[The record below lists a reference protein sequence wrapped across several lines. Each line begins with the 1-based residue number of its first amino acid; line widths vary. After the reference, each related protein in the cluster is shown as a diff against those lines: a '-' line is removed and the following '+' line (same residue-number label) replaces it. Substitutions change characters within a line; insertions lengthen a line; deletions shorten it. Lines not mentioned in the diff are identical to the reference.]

1 MSDDDATH
9 IIAFFRVSWTFHARP
24 LMTLMDTSQSFL
36 AIAATPPVWPSC
48 MPHVERREE
57 GQPG

>member
-1 MSDDDATH
+1 MSDDDAMH

-36 AIAATPPVWPSC
+36 AIAATPPCVAVVHAPC
-48 MPHVERREE
+48 
-57 GQPG
+57 